1 MTLTIVIAIA
11 IAALL
16 AGVAAGWLIASSR
29 AAAANQRLL
38 AERDSAIVERSR
50 TEQASA
56 AERQKVE
63 QQLAETRQ
71 KLEDQIAAAR
81 EKFDEQLAATREK
94 LQSEQG
100 RRIEADTRT
109 EELRRHIAQIE
120 EMVKQ
125 EMVKVAI
132 DQLPQVL
139 APYLDGTRNTM
150 VSALEV
156 KKTEIEGLLTPLQ
169 TMVRQY
175 EERVQTTGTA
185 QTEGLA
191 AIKQQITALLTATQA
206 AEASAAKLASALQ
219 VPNVR
224 GSWGENTLRRCVELA
239 GMSEFVHDFTVQTT
253 VETKEGDRQRPDM
266 VVNLPTGRVIA
277 IDSKAPIAAYL
288 EAVEQPDESRKK
300 LLLDAHAKN
309 LKKHVDAL
317 AKRDYQASVGET
329 LDFTIMFLS
338 GEQFLS
344 AALITDPSIFEY
356 AVERKIFLA
365 TPTILLPL
373 LRAVEAGWKAEKT
386 EESAREALSIS
397 RDLYERFVKVFEYIE
412 GVGKSLNNTV
422 SEYNQAVRSIDSR
435 LVPKAKELQS
445 HVSSSKAMPEAKQIE
460 DRPIQ
465 SSKISIQAPLIDVV
479 EPEPVAAVAGV
490 EGEA

>member
-1 MTLTIVIAIA
+1 MTLTIVIAVIA
-11 IAALL
+11 LF
-16 AGVAAGWLIASSR
+16 AGAAAGWLVASSR

-38 AERDSAIVERSR
+38 AERESAIAERSK

-56 AERQKVE
+56 AERQKLE
-63 QQLAETRQ
+63 Q
-71 KLEDQIAAAR
+71 
-81 EKFDEQLAATREK
+81 QLAATREK
-94 LQSEQG
+94 MEEQIAATREKLEEQLTATRDKLSVEQS
-100 RRIEADTRT
+100 RRTEADTRT
-109 EELRRHIAQIE
+109 EELRSQIAKTQELI
-120 EMVKQ
+120 KQ

-139 APYLDGTRNTM
+139 APYLDGTKNSM

-169 TMVRQY
+169 TMVKQY
-175 EERVQTTGTA
+175 EERVQSTGKA
-185 QTEGLA
+185 QSDGLS
-191 AIKQQITALLTATQA
+191 AIKEQITALMGATQA
-206 AEASAAKLASALQ
+206 AEASASKLASALQ

-239 GMSEFVHDFTVQTT
+239 GMSEFVRDFTVQTT

-266 VVNLPTGRVIA
+266 IVNLPTGRVIA
-277 IDSKAPIAAYL
+277 IDSKAPIASYL

-300 LLLDAHAKN
+300 QLLEVHAKN

-317 AKRDYQASVGET
+317 AKRDYQSSVGET

-344 AALITDPSIFEY
+344 SALITDPSIFEY

-386 EESAREALSIS
+386 EESAREALAIS

-412 GVGKSLNNTV
+412 GVGKSLNSTV
-422 SEYNQAVRSIDSR
+422 TEYNQAVRSIDSR
-435 LVPKAKELQS
+435 LVPKAKELQN
-445 HVSSSKAMPEAKQIE
+445 HVSSSKTLPEAKQIE

-465 SSKISIQAPLIDVV
+465 SSKISIQAPLIEVA
-479 EPEPVAAVAGV
+479 EPEPEAVASAV
-490 EGEA
+490 EGEL